1 MKVLV
6 IDKDTDTGKLFEELP
21 IDISE
26 LQALRSGDA
35 AIRGVKTA
43 LKRRDPFEL
52 IAIDIDLPDMDG
64 RKVTLEIRKIEQEWS
79 IPAEKRAFIIMVTA
93 QADEKSVKTSFA
105 AGCNAFI
112 VKPSNV
118 DTIVKTLTKS
128 RFKSKLSGDAQKAKK
143 TVNPIDII
151 MRRLETGK
159 IQMASLPDVSVKL
172 NEMAKK
178 GVDIKLIGD
187 FIRKDMAIT
196 AKIMTVSNSAY
207 YGAASKTKTVDEAIS
222 RIGLSATKQYVD
234 AICNRKL
241 FVIDDE
247 KYVKFAEE
255 LWEHSLYCAIASH
268 SVVDLLELEMKA
280 DAFSIGLLHDIGKIF
295 LLQMTAELEKNGQ
308 LGGKIDMEML
318 FSSMVKYHNT
328 VGAKALKQWKFSMEY
343 VQGALFH
350 DNLGKKD
357 SPSQQLLVLHFANA
371 LAKNMLKQKI
381 DASAPNLFELE
392 SAHLLK
398 ITPDMVVKIEEKIK
412 AQLPLF
418 N

>member
-6 IDKDTDTGKLFEELP
+6 IDHDPTISKSFEELP
-21 IDISE
+21 IDTTG

-35 AIRGVKTA
+35 AIRGVKNA

-64 RKVTLEIRKIEQEWS
+64 RKVILEIRKIEQEWS
-79 IPAEKRAFIIMVTA
+79 IPNEKRAFVMMVTA
-93 QADEKSVKTSFA
+93 KADAKSVKTSFA
-105 AGCNAFI
+105 SGCNAFI
-112 VKPSNV
+112 VKPFNV
-118 DTIVKTLTKS
+118 DTVVKTLAKS
-128 RFKSKLSGDAQKAKK
+128 KFKSELTGVVQKEKK
-143 TVNPIDII
+143 AANPIDII

-178 GVDIKLIGD
+178 GLDVKLIGD
-187 FIRKDMAIT
+187 FIRKDLAIT

-247 KYVKFAEE
+247 KYVRFAEE
-255 LWEHSLYCAIASH
+255 LWKHSLYCAIASQN
-268 SVVDLLELEMKA
+268 VVNFLELDLDA

-295 LLQMTAELEKNGQ
+295 LLQMTAELEAKGQ
-308 LGGKIDMEML
+308 LSGKIDLVQLFNSME
-318 FSSMVKYHNT
+318 KYHNA
-328 VGAKALKQWKFSMEY
+328 VGAKALKHWKFSGEY
-343 VQGALFH
+343 FEGALFH
-350 DNLGKKD
+350 DDLEKKD

-381 DASAPNLFELE
+381 DASTPSLFELE

-398 ITPDMVVKIEEKIK
+398 ITPDMVVKIEERIK

-418 N
+418 S

>member
-6 IDKDTDTGKLFEELP
+6 IDKDTATSKVFEELP
-21 IDISE
+21 IDIAE
-26 LQALRSGDA
+26 LQALHSGDA

-52 IAIDIDLPDMDG
+52 IAIDIDLPDMNG
-64 RKVTLEIRKIEQEWS
+64 RNVTLEIRKIEQEWS
-79 IPAEKRAFIIMVTA
+79 IPAEKRAFIITVTA

-112 VKPSNV
+112 VKPLNV

-178 GVDIKLIGD
+178 GIDIKLIGD

-222 RIGLSATKQYVD
+222 RIGLAATKQYVD
-234 AICNRKL
+234 TICNRKL

-255 LWEHSLYCAIASH
+255 LWEHSLYCAIASQ

-308 LGGKIDMEML
+308 LSGKIDMEML
-318 FSSMVKYHNT
+318 FSSMAKYHST

-350 DNLGKKD
+350 DNLDKKD

-371 LAKNMLKQKI
+371 LAKNMLKQKN

-412 AQLPLF
+412 TQQPLF